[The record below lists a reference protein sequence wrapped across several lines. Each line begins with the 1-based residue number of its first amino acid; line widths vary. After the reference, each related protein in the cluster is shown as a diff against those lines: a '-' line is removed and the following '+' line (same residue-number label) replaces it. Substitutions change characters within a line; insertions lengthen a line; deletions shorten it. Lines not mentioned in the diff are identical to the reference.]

1 MGELKKSFLENEF
14 VKSFIDLYE
23 KSHNA
28 DDVKKLKEKVVGNN
42 GYSLGQSFTLTGEI
56 KVKTQSIAGT
66 DQVYLVLP
74 TEEGTEL
81 SLMAL
86 MGVSSL
92 KNYDLENDVTVE
104 YKENGKKKTRTVKTQ
119 LVADFD
125 FERVWQPKS
134 RILLELASMIADGE
148 VDLKGK
154 TVTYLGVAVRQ
165 IKAKKADKQNG
176 EAFEKDYLRAIE
188 TRLWE
193 VEA

>member
-14 VKSFIDLYE
+14 VQDFLTVYE
-23 KSHNA
+23 KCHTA
-28 DDVKKLKEKVVGNN
+28 DEVNDLKGKVVGNN
-42 GYSLGQSFTLTGEI
+42 GYALGQQFTLLGTI
-56 KVKTQSIAGT
+56 RHKTQSINGK

-92 KNYDLENDVTVE
+92 KNYDLENEITVE
-104 YKENGKKKTRTVKTQ
+104 YKENGKKKTRTVKSQ
-119 LVADFD
+119 LVPDFD

-134 RILLELASMIADGE
+134 RVLLELAALIASKE
-148 VDLKGK
+148 LDLTGK
-154 TVTYLGVAVRQ
+154 VVTYLGVAVRQ

-188 TRLWE
+188 TRLWSME
-193 VEA
+193 